1 MIMKALFI
9 GLGSIGQ
16 RHLRN
21 LIALNPNIEISAV
34 RGKNSKNLVFSKN
47 NKILKNSNLVTKYN
61 ITEFSNLSKALKHH
75 FDIIFIT
82 NPSSLHFKIA
92 KQAIA
97 SGAYIFIEKP
107 AVDNEKD
114 FFELEALE
122 KSYQGKIFVGYQYRF
137 HPVIKKSSYLI
148 RNNLLGN
155 IVSARFKNGEYLPD
169 WHPYEDYRQS
179 YAASKKLGGG
189 TLLTQIHDLD
199 YSTLLLGAPIEL
211 FAVGGKNS
219 SLEVDVE
226 DSIQILMNTKIKNK
240 KIPISISL
248 NYVEK
253 PPERTF
259 EVIGDKGKILCDL
272 NKNTIHW
279 HSHTKKNKK
288 SKFSFPA
295 FKRNDMFL
303 DEMKAFLSFASGN
316 KKIGISLKDS
326 EMSLK
331 IVFLAKKSMKSG
343 NTQKIN

>member
-1 MIMKALFI
+1 MKALFI

-21 LIALNPNIEISAV
+21 LIALHPNTKISAV
-34 RGKNSKNLVFSKN
+34 RGKNSKNFVFSKN
-47 NKILKNSNLVTKYN
+47 NKILKNSNLVNTYN
-61 ITEFSNLSKALKHH
+61 ITEFSNLSKALKCH

-97 SGAYIFIEKP
+97 SGAYIFLEKP
-107 AVDNEKD
+107 AVVNEKD
-114 FFELEALE
+114 FFELEVLE
-122 KSYQGKIFVGYQYRF
+122 KSYRGKIFVGYQYRY
-137 HPVIKKSSYLI
+137 HPVIKKSLYILQ
-148 RNNLLGN
+148 NNLLGN
-155 IVSARFKNGEYLPD
+155 VVSARFKNGEYLPD
-169 WHPYEDYRQS
+169 WHPYEDYRES
-179 YAASKKLGGG
+179 YAASKNLGGG

-199 YSTLLLGAPIEL
+199 YATLLLGIPTEL

-219 SLEVDVE
+219 SLEVNVE
-226 DSIQILMNTKIKNK
+226 DSVQILMNTIIKNK

-272 NKNTIHW
+272 NKNTIYHY
-279 HSHTKKNKK
+279 SHTKKNIE
-288 SKFSFPA
+288 SKFSFSH

-316 KKIGISLKDS
+316 KKAGISLKDS
-326 EMSLK
+326 AISLK
-331 IVFLAKKSMKSG
+331 IVFSSKKSIKSG
-343 NTQKIN
+343 KSQKIN

>member
-1 MIMKALFI
+1 MKALFI

-21 LIALNPNIEISAV
+21 LIALHPNTKISAV
-34 RGKNSKNLVFSKN
+34 RGKNSKNFVFSKN
-47 NKILKNSNLVTKYN
+47 NKILKNSNLVNTYN
-61 ITEFSNLSKALKHH
+61 ITEFSNLSKALKCH

-97 SGAYIFIEKP
+97 SGAYIFLEKP

-114 FFELEALE
+114 FFELEVLE
-122 KSYQGKIFVGYQYRF
+122 KSYRGKIFVGYQYRY
-137 HPVIKKSSYLI
+137 HPVIKKSLYILQ
-148 RNNLLGN
+148 NNLLGN
-155 IVSARFKNGEYLPD
+155 VVSARFKNGEYLPD
-169 WHPYEDYRQS
+169 WHPYEDYRES
-179 YAASKKLGGG
+179 YAASKNLGGG

-199 YSTLLLGAPIEL
+199 YSTLLLGTPTEL

-219 SLEVDVE
+219 SLEVNVE
-226 DSIQILMNTKIKNK
+226 DSVQILMNTIIKNK

-272 NKNTIHW
+272 NKNTIYHY
-279 HSHTKKNKK
+279 SHTKKNIK
-288 SKFSFPA
+288 SKFSFSH

-316 KKIGISLKDS
+316 KKAGISLKDS
-326 EMSLK
+326 AISLK
-331 IVFLAKKSMKSG
+331 IVFSSKKSIKSG
-343 NTQKIN
+343 KSQKIN

>member
-1 MIMKALFI
+1 MKALFI

-47 NKILKNSNLVTKYN
+47 NKILKNSNLVTKYK
-61 ITEFSNLSKALKHH
+61 ITEFSNLSKALKYH

-179 YAASKKLGGG
+179 YAACKKLGGG

-272 NKNTIHW
+272 NKNTIYW

-343 NTQKIN
+343 KTQKIN